1 MADLPPYPL
10 EQVLEVKKRRRDEAE
25 KVVTAKKKAL
35 EIEQV
40 KLQQVEEQ
48 RNKVQRH
55 YRDKLDQFR
64 KLLDQETTTDKI
76 QQAKVYIKIT
86 EEKLRIEQEKVTRQI
101 SEVETAKQNL
111 EQARQLWL
119 QQQKEVDKIAE
130 HRQLWIKQTLSE
142 LDLKESNEQDE
153 LGNIIHLVNQ
163 RKNEGILGETS

>member
-25 KVVTAKKKAL
+25 KDVAAKKKAL
-35 EIEQV
+35 EIEEV
-40 KLQQVEEQ
+40 KLKQVEEQ
-48 RNKVQRH
+48 RDKVQRH

-64 KLLDQETTTDKI
+64 KLLDAETTTDKI

-101 SEVETAKQNL
+101 SEVETAKLNL
-111 EQARQLWL
+111 EQARQMWL
-119 QQQKEVDKIAE
+119 QQQREVDKIAE
-130 HRQLWIKQTLSE
+130 HRQLWTKETMKE
-142 LDLKESNEQDE
+142 LELKESNDQDE

-163 RKNEGILGETS
+163 RKNEGNSGETP